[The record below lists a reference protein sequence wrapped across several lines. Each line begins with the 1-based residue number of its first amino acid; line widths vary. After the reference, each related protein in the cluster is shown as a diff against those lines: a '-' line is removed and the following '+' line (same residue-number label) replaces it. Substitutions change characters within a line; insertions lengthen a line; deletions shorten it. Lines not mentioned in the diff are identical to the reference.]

1 MIMCF
6 MSSTN
11 LGYRSV
17 AAVVTPIITLDQA
30 IQNVSY
36 NIRYAGHRTGL
47 GNRSW
52 LVDKVAG
59 G

>member
-1 MIMCF
+1 MCY

-11 LGYRSV
+11 LGPRSA
-17 AAVVTPIITLDQA
+17 AAVVTSIITLDQA
-30 IQNVSY
+30 IQKVSY
-36 NIRYAGHRTGL
+36 NACYAGQSAGL

-52 LVDKVAG
+52 LVDKASG